1 MLAILQLVG
10 AFVAGLLKSR
20 RRLEAE
26 NLFLRHQLNI
36 AVRRTPSRRL
46 RISRC
51 DQALL
56 V

>member
-26 NLFLRHQLNI
+26 KLFLRHQLNI
-36 AVRRTPSRRL
+36 AHTQPPFAQCVPRG
-46 RISRC
+46 
-51 DQALL
+51 
-56 V
+56 